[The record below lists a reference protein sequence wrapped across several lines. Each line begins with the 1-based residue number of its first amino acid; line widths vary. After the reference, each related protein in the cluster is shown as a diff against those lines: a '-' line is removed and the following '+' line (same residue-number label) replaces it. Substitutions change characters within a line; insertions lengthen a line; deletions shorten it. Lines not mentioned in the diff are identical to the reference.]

1 MYCQNIF
8 FLTKHCTDY
17 SVHFHNVLSSRVNHT
32 LNKTAMMH
40 LYPCLVQCQL
50 ANRML
55 SWCAISAERVS
66 SWCGFILQALNL
78 LRYIDGLCLVAL
90 PAGDGYVY
98 VWVGILLVGKQRD
111 KGKKKKK
118 KGQQVRVSG
127 SRRTGV
133 SHPSLAWWSA
143 ASNTLLDLSEGLADY
158 RQSPSLAE
166 SVCASINHYLCMYFV

>member
-1 MYCQNIF
+1 MGFVLWLCQQETGMFMFEWVF
-8 FLTKHCTDY
+8 FWLG
-17 SVHFHNVLSSRVNHT
+17 
-32 LNKTAMMH
+32 NKE
-40 LYPCLVQCQL
+40 
-50 ANRML
+50 
-55 SWCAISAERVS
+55 I
-66 SWCGFILQALNL
+66 
-78 LRYIDGLCLVAL
+78 
-90 PAGDGYVY
+90 
-98 VWVGILLVGKQRD
+98 
-111 KGKKKKK
+111 KGKKKK